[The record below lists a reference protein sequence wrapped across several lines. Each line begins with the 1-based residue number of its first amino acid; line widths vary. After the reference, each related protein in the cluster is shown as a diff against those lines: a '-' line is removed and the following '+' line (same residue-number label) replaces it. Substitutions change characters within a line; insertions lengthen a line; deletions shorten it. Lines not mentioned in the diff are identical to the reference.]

1 MRLYNIGHGSN
12 HFQTLRKYCL
22 QLDHQIDALK
32 RFIDN
37 FNANYIILNLPD
49 TKGRTYYNP
58 EQLISLGILKTDL
71 EHPEIYT
78 SIDPTKMI
86 THQVIDNV
94 YQKNLYIYGNHAKII
109 PQGFAVRHDGYK
121 TDQTTKYSIIPLA
134 NSGSYYTLKDFV
146 INTINNDEVTTE
158 IT

>member
-1 MRLYNIGHGSN
+1 MRLYNIEHGSN
-12 HFQTLRKYCL
+12 HLQTFRKYCL

-49 TKGRTYYNP
+49 TKNRTYYSP
-58 EQLISLGILKTDL
+58 EQLLSLGILKSDL
-71 EHPEIYT
+71 EHSETYA

-94 YQKNLYIYGNHAKII
+94 YQKNLYIYGDQTKIV
-109 PQGFAVRHDGYK
+109 PQGFAVRHDGYR

-134 NSGSYYTLKDFV
+134 NSGSYYILKDF
-146 INTINNDEVTTE
+146 IIKTISNDDVTTE